1 MVAAVIQG
9 LERFSHVVF
18 VLLKRDKVILATTFL
33 QTFLTVLF
41 DYLFVSDLPGSFR
54 MGVIGLALSNICI
67 LEPTIALRKIR
78 SLLGVRGI
86 IASYFLFHYA
96 KRLGGFRVVT
106 MFGEG
111 VHFCPDRH
119 IQAARHV
126 KQSHPKF
133 PKFWDKLYVDTCPN
147 NSKNRQTFVKP
158 QAPTS

>member
-67 LEPTIALRKIR
+67 LEPTIGLHEIR
-78 SLLGVRGI
+78 SLLGVKRI
-86 IASYFLFHYA
+86 IASDFFLGGFHYA
-96 KRLGGFRVVT
+96 KSLRGFRVVN
-106 MFGEG
+106 MFGCLAR
-111 VHFCPDRH
+111 VSIF
-119 IQAARHV
+119 ALTVTFRHV
-126 KQSHPKF
+126 KQSHAKR
-133 PKFWDKLYVDTCPN
+133 PKFWDKL
-147 NSKNRQTFVKP
+147 
-158 QAPTS
+158 